1 VSLNNVLIDTTVAM
15 IDKDTGEK
23 LGQLR
28 YITRGSE
35 ADLFDAYVFPE
46 YRGKK
51 VMSNLLR
58 KILPGLKV
66 SGISV
71 VSLKYFNDD
80 ARMAWEKMG
89 FVQSNK
95 SGRMELDL

>member
-1 VSLNNVLIDTTVAM
+1 MSLKNILIDTTVAM
-15 IDKDTGEK
+15 VDKDTGEK

-46 YRGKK
+46 HRRKK

-66 SGISV
+66 SGVSRI
-71 VSLKYFNDD
+71 SLKYFNDD